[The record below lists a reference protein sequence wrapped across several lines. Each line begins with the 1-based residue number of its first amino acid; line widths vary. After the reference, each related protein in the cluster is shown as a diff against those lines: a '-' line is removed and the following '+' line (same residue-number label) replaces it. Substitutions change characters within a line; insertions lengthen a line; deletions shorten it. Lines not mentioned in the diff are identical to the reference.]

1 MCCEGIKHTFSV
13 FKTTFSVCE
22 NTFCVCEGIHIFS
35 VVKTKFSES
44 TFSVFGA
51 PERWLIHLNP
61 DILYWLLYHRET
73 NSALQ
78 TFYINLQF
86 IFYIFIQL
94 FLLFTNMH
102 DIFILLFIL
111 YKYTY
116 IILLCSCSYFIQ
128 AYYFL
133 YKIIHT

>member
-1 MCCEGIKHTFSV
+1 MCLRGYTY
-13 FKTTFSVCE
+13 
-22 NTFCVCEGIHIFS
+22 IFS
-35 VVKTKFSES
+35 VVKTFSES

-94 FLLFTNMH
+94 FFT
-102 DIFILLFIL
+102 F
-111 YKYTY
+111 YQY
-116 IILLCSCSYFIQ
+116 
-128 AYYFL
+128 A
-133 YKIIHT
+133 